1 MPSKKKQ
8 TGLRLN
14 DSMYA
19 KIKYLS
25 DKDGRSINNFVE
37 SVLRRYLETY
47 EREHGP
53 IPVDTHKD

>member
-25 DKDGRSINNFVE
+25 DNDGRSINNYVE
-37 SVLRRYLETY
+37 NVLRKYLESY

-53 IPVDTHKD
+53 IPVDTHKG